1 MDILPEMQAHETTNV
16 VLQNYTVQ
24 SSILQTIDFDHKLRE
39 IRLFVSRE
47 ELWYIQYPLAL
58 ACFVLFFCIPMYSIS
73 CILSLSI
80 GMLCKTIHD
89 EIYRGNLWKRSVN
102 RKLVFFFMALCGT
115 ISVLSLCPVISIL
128 NYEAARRISDQASR
142 ARQQEPPLHGWAP
155 CTQKE
160 QPCRDNTL
168 VASVNATGIN
178 ESHPIHPWY
187 NHSTAQ
193 HTNITSKT
201 RKYTSFSAKHAR
213 KASPDEDVF
222 DTLENSIENNSS
234 VLPYYAL
241 QADTVHNENDTDS
254 VVYMPV
260 NESVVMVAPQKLSGH
275 PTVIAN
281 VSIDVHDGNESN
293 NVNDNTNNVDKA
305 GDTESA
311 SSNVIGTLLHNNEE
325 EENLLHLSDNDNSTT
340 FEHAYEAAAA
350 TFNEPNTFQKFIA
363 WVACLSTPFLIS
375 TVPESVR
382 LPVVLEILQPSMS
395 CFAACL
401 LCIVLF
407 VTQTSG
413 KYDNNYI
420 NIIDSV
426 LSSESEFVYIFLVP
440 IFIWSSVYLIIKIIR
455 SKTMSVLSC
464 VFILF
469 SYLRILQVAF
479 AVEHNS
485 VKEVLAFLGFVNT
498 VYLILTIIFCRGENK
513 AIQMGWAADREDD
526 LYDDEYLSDCETRNS
541 SQMEQFQ
548 PQYTIDDVLERV
560 TSDIEHSERVLHAS
574 STSSTTTSSSSM
586 PVYSQTPP
594 EQSLQKVV
602 QKSSENSPTGRPL
615 SIKEDEEYEN
625 HDSHDTNLTTF
636 FHTANEDVQHAHL
649 ALDQSSPSI
658 DSLTI
663 ASSITKI
670 TNDTHTL
677 QEICLVDDHTTSQG
691 SALENETSC
700 LLALTEDS
708 SDHAQ
713 VQKPKT
719 NKISARSLR

>member
-1 MDILPEMQAHETTNV
+1 
-16 VLQNYTVQ
+16 
-24 SSILQTIDFDHKLRE
+24 
-39 IRLFVSRE
+39 
-47 ELWYIQYPLAL
+47 
-58 ACFVLFFCIPMYSIS
+58 
-73 CILSLSI
+73 
-80 GMLCKTIHD
+80 
-89 EIYRGNLWKRSVN
+89 
-102 RKLVFFFMALCGT
+102 MALCGT
-115 ISVLSLCPVISIL
+115 ISVLPLCPVISIL

-142 ARQQEPPLHGWAP
+142 ARQQGAPLNGPLGLWAP
-155 CTQKE
+155 CTQKDH
-160 QPCRDNTL
+160 PCQDNTL
-168 VASVNATGIN
+168 VASVNATRIN
-178 ESHPIHPWY
+178 ESHPGLNPWY

-201 RKYTSFSAKHAR
+201 RKYRSFSTKHAR
-213 KASPDEDVF
+213 KASPDYKPSSEDVF
-222 DTLENSIENNSS
+222 DTLDNSIKNNSS
-234 VLPYYAL
+234 LPYYAL

-254 VVYMPV
+254 VVYMLV
-260 NESVVMVAPQKLSGH
+260 IESVVMVAPQNSSGH
-275 PTVIAN
+275 PTVVAN
-281 VSIDVHDGNESN
+281 VSSDVHDGNESN
-293 NVNDNTNNVDKA
+293 NVNNNTNDVDKA
-305 GDTESA
+305 SDTDSA
-311 SSNVIGTLLHNNEE
+311 SSNVIGTLLHNNKE
-325 EENLLHLSDNDNSTT
+325 EENLLHLSDNSTT
-340 FEHAYEAAAA
+340 LEHAYEAAAA

-363 WVACLSTPFLIS
+363 WVACFSTPFLIS

-413 KYDNNYI
+413 KYDSNYI

-469 SYLRILQVAF
+469 SYLRILQVAC

-485 VKEVLAFLGFVNT
+485 AKEVLAFLGFVNT

-649 ALDQSSPSI
+649 ALDKSSPSI

-677 QEICLVDDHTTSQG
+677 REICLVDDHTTSQG